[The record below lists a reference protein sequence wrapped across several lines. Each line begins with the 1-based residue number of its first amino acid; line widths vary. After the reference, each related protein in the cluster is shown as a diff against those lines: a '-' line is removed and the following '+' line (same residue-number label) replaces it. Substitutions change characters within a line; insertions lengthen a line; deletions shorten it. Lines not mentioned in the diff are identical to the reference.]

1 MEMATRVNLTAWL
14 IMVISAGFIHAAAAA
29 TTYTVGDELGWTVP
43 SNISYY
49 QSWAASKT
57 FMVGDQLSF
66 NWTGTHNVA
75 EVSKAEYDNCTQVVS
90 VMGSPVNIK
99 LLKGGSYHYI
109 CTVDSHCE
117 LGQKLSITV
126 GSSAAAPASP
136 SNSAPSTPLDSSV
149 LVSACITIA
158 YCVIILA
165 SELNV
170 VHYIG

>member
-14 IMVISAGFIHAAAAA
+14 IMVISAGFIKVHAAAA

-43 SNISYY
+43 QHILLPVLGCL
-49 QSWAASKT
+49 KT

-66 NWTGTHNVA
+66 NWTRTHNVA
-75 EVSKAEYDNCTQVVS
+75 EVSKAEYDNCTQVVP
-90 VMGSPVNIK
+90 VLGSPGYIK
-99 LLKGGSYHYI
+99 LLKGESYHYI
-109 CTVDSHCE
+109 CTVGSHCE

-126 GSSAAAPASP
+126 GSSAATPASP

-165 SELNV
+165 GELNV

>member
-14 IMVISAGFIHAAAAA
+14 IMMIVAGFIKVHRAAA
-29 TTYTVGDELGWTVP
+29 TYTVGDELGWTVP

-57 FMVGDQLSF
+57 FMVGDKLSF

-75 EVSKAEYDNCTQVVS
+75 EVSKAEYDNCTQVVPFL
-90 VMGSPVNIK
+90 GSPGDIK
-99 LLKGGSYHYI
+99 LLEGGSYHYI
-109 CTVDSHCE
+109 CTVDSHCK

-126 GSSAAAPASP
+126 GSAAAAPASP
-136 SNSAPSTPLDSSV
+136 SNSAPSMPLDSSV
-149 LVSACITIA
+149 LVSAYITIV

-170 VHYIG
+170 VRYIG